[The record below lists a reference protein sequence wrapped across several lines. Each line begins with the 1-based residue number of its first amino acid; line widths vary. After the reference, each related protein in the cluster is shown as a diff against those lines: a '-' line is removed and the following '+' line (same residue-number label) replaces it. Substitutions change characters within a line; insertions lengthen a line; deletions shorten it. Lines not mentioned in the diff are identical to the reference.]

1 MNMGELPEGM
11 DMPESK
17 ITTPHPS
24 ASVILS
30 RECFGGHEILLGH
43 RVSELPAFPDL
54 WSFPGGGISRVDRAV
69 AESHP
74 EWLSERGED
83 RVSAFALLREIV
95 EELGVAPDGSG
106 GFCEVSAEVRELVC
120 SDKSGWLESMESGE
134 LTADGFHCEIIT
146 ERITPPQA
154 PARFHNLFFH
164 VPTGDS
170 GVTPTF
176 PPGRSEFDEFRWW
189 RPIDLIASWEGNEL
203 RLPPPI
209 VTLVRDLVEAIER
222 EGDLQSACDA
232 LAANPPSGQHR
243 FEYGPGVECIL
254 IPTAT
259 LPPATHTN
267 CYILG
272 ERGGERVMVDTA
284 ARDEEG
290 LEELA
295 LKVRE
300 IRDDDSSIT
309 ATIFTHRHPD
319 HVGDLARISEIY
331 KAPIWASEET
341 HAAINGSTRD
351 RVLSEGDSFVLEGPS
366 GGVRWEVIESP
377 GHCPGQICLVSE
389 AGVVSAD
396 NCSTV
401 GTILVPSGEGD
412 MGAYIS
418 GLEKIRALKPKVLFP
433 GHGPLVANPER
444 LLTHYIEHRKAR
456 HQKVLEAVRAGNSD
470 IPSIASAAY
479 SDSPGAHPLLAQD
492 QALSHLK
499 ELQRSGDVKHDSSG
513 YAAA

>member
-1 MNMGELPEGM
+1 MGELPEGM
-11 DMPESK
+11 DMPESE

-30 RECFGGHEILLGH
+30 RECVDGHEILLGH
-43 RVSELPAFPDL
+43 RVSELPAFPDV
-54 WSFPGGGISRVDRAV
+54 WAFPGGGISRVDKA
-69 AESHP
+69 AAQSHP
-74 EWLSERGED
+74 EWLSDRGAD
-83 RVSAFALLREIV
+83 RVSTFALLREIV

-106 GFCEVSAEVRELVC
+106 GFYEVSAEVRKLVC

-134 LTADGFHCEIIT
+134 LTTDGFHCEMIT

-164 VPTGDS
+164 VPTGNP

-189 RPIDLIASWEGNEL
+189 RPADLIASWESNEI
-203 RLPPPI
+203 RLPPPL
-209 VTLVRDLVEAIER
+209 VTLARDLVEAIEN

-232 LAANPPSGQHR
+232 LAADPPSGRHR
-243 FEYGPGVECIL
+243 FEYGPGVECVL
-254 IPTAT
+254 IPTDT

-267 CYILG
+267 CFILG
-272 ERGGERVMVDTA
+272 ERGGERVIVDPA
-284 ARDEEG
+284 SRDEEG

-295 LKVRE
+295 LKVQE
-300 IRDDDSSIT
+300 IHDDGSSIT

-331 KAPIWASEET
+331 QAPIWASQET
-341 HAAINGSTRD
+341 LASIAPCETD
-351 RVLSEGDSFVLEGPS
+351 RVLSEGNSFVLEGPS
-366 GGVRWEVIESP
+366 GGARWEVIESP
-377 GHCPGQICLVSE
+377 GHCPGQICLVGES
-389 AGVVSAD
+389 GVVSGD
-396 NCSTV
+396 NCTLV

-418 GLEKIRALKPKVLFP
+418 GLERIRDLKPKVLFP

-444 LLTHYIEHRKAR
+444 VLTEYIEHRKAR

-470 IPSIASAAY
+470 ILSIASAAY

-499 ELQRSGDVKHDSSG
+499 ELQKTGDVENDGSG
-513 YAAA
+513 YTAA

>member
-1 MNMGELPEGM
+1 MDMGELPEGM
-11 DMPESK
+11 DMPESE

-30 RECFGGHEILLGH
+30 RECVDGHEILLGH
-43 RVSELPAFPDL
+43 RVSELPAFPDV
-54 WSFPGGGISRVDRAV
+54 WAFPGGGISRVDKA
-69 AESHP
+69 AAQSHP
-74 EWLSERGED
+74 EWLSDRGAD
-83 RVSAFALLREIV
+83 RVSTFALLREIV

-106 GFCEVSAEVRELVC
+106 GFYEVSAEVRKLVC

-134 LTADGFHCEIIT
+134 LTTDGFHCEMIT

-164 VPTGDS
+164 VPTGNP

-189 RPIDLIASWEGNEL
+189 RPADLIASWESNEI
-203 RLPPPI
+203 RLPPPL
-209 VTLVRDLVEAIER
+209 VTLARDLVEAIEN

-232 LAANPPSGQHR
+232 LAADPPSGRHR
-243 FEYGPGVECIL
+243 FEYGPGVECVL
-254 IPTAT
+254 IPTDT

-267 CYILG
+267 CFILG
-272 ERGGERVMVDTA
+272 ERGGERVIVDPA
-284 ARDEEG
+284 SRDEEG

-295 LKVRE
+295 LKVQE
-300 IRDDDSSIT
+300 IHDDGSSIT

-331 KAPIWASEET
+331 QAPIWASQET
-341 HAAINGSTRD
+341 LASIAPCETD
-351 RVLSEGDSFVLEGPS
+351 RVLSEGNSFVLEGPS
-366 GGVRWEVIESP
+366 GGARWEVIESP
-377 GHCPGQICLVSE
+377 GHCPGQICLVGES
-389 AGVVSAD
+389 GVVSGD
-396 NCSTV
+396 NCTLV

-418 GLEKIRALKPKVLFP
+418 GLERIRDLKPKVLFP

-444 LLTHYIEHRKAR
+444 VLTEYIEHRKAR

-470 IPSIASAAY
+470 ILSIASAAY

-499 ELQRSGDVKHDSSG
+499 ELQKTGDVENDGSG
-513 YAAA
+513 YTAA

>member
-17 ITTPHPS
+17 ITSPHPS

-30 RECFGGHEILLGH
+30 RECSGGHEILLGH

-170 GVTPTF
+170 GITPTF

-300 IRDDDSSIT
+300 IWDDDSSIT

-470 IPSIASAAY
+470 IPSIAIAAY
-479 SDSPGAHPLLAQD
+479 SDSPSAHPLLAQD

-499 ELQRSGDVKHDSSG
+499 ELQRSGDVKHDGIG
-513 YAAA
+513 YAET